1 MPGKTD
7 VDETITRTT
16 KSTTNAEVHL
26 SSPEDSRTASADTQ
40 AVKGRQR
47 KMWTWWRTNCGDVV
61 TKDMEK
67 VKGLEDSS
75 TLAFAG
81 TVSSWLHCAKQWGL
95 VPQSITHVV
104 EDRAGDH

>member
-1 MPGKTD
+1 
-7 VDETITRTT
+7 
-16 KSTTNAEVHL
+16 
-26 SSPEDSRTASADTQ
+26 
-40 AVKGRQR
+40 
-47 KMWTWWRTNCGDVV
+47 MWTWWRTNCGDVV